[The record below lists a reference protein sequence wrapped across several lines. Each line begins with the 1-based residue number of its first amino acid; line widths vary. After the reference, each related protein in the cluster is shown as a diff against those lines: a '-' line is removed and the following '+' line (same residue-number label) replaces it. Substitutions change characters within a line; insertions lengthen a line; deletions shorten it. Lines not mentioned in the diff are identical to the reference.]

1 MCALVLG
8 SVGQR
13 PLWGDPPHGH
23 SSSFP
28 SAHSLT
34 RDGEA
39 RTQVSKPMAQYRFA
53 DGANGEFVTDAAG
66 FISAVCWRGNST
78 EMLAAN
84 SQGQIRVL
92 RLSE

>member
-1 MCALVLG
+1 
-8 SVGQR
+8 
-13 PLWGDPPHGH
+13 
-23 SSSFP
+23 
-28 SAHSLT
+28 
-34 RDGEA
+34 
-39 RTQVSKPMAQYRFA
+39 MAQYRFA